1 MAGNGP
7 PPKRSTERRRRNK
20 TDASG
25 RPYEDVVEAVVID
38 QHAEIT
44 GEVVVPSPDPT
55 WHPIARMF
63 WDSLLKSGQSMWYE
77 PSDWAMAFLVA
88 ESLSRDLNPQVVGIT
103 ETGEVVKDTIP
114 LKGAS
119 LAAYQKSFTALLVN
133 EGDRR
138 KLRLELTR
146 QNQVDAALEGSK
158 DVPKAIVA
166 SREELFKT

>member
-7 PPKRSTERRRRNK
+7 PPKRSEERRRRNK

-25 RPYEDVVEAVVID
+25 RPYEDVIEAVVID
-38 QHAEIT
+38 QQAELLA
-44 GEVVVPSPDPT
+44 EVVIPSPDPT

-77 PSDWAMAFLVA
+77 PSDWAVAFLVT
-88 ESLSRDLNPQVVGIT
+88 ESMSRDLNPQVVGIT

-119 LAAYQKSFTALLVN
+119 LSAYQKAFTALLVN

-138 KLRLELTR
+138 KLRLELSR
-146 QNQVDAALEGSK
+146 QREIDKLTSGEKDA
-158 DVPKAIVA
+158 PKEIVK
-166 SREELFKT
+166 SREDLFK